1 MQGFYFET
9 IDSTNEAA
17 KHLIRDGAIRSSN
30 FVIADE
36 QTAGK
41 GQRGCTWVSPK
52 DAGIYLSVVDFPG
65 YATFSSATM
74 FTLSAGI
81 ACVEMLHEMA
91 GVTVQLKPVN
101 DLYVNGCKLGGIL
114 TETMMQQGSIEALIT
129 GIGINLNRADRHVA
143 DQKVDPIC
151 LENLLKADQ
160 FEKLDP
166 NVMVAALVHRVL
178 KWNQIVWADEVDRVR
193 EKWEQYKIP
202 GAVWPADQ

>member
-17 KHLIRDGAIRSSN
+17 KNLIRDGAIRSRN
-30 FVIADE
+30 FVVADE

-41 GQRGCTWVSPK
+41 GQRGCTWISPK

-65 YATFSSATM
+65 QATFSSATLV
-74 FTLSAGI
+74 TLSAGV
-81 ACVEMLHEMA
+81 ACVEMIQEKT

-129 GIGINLNRADRHVA
+129 GIGININKADRNLPDA
-143 DQKVDPIC
+143 KVKPIC
-151 LENLLKADQ
+151 LEDLFDADR
-160 FEKLDP
+160 FEKLDT

-178 KWNQIVWADEVDRVR
+178 KWNQIVWAGEVDRVHK
-193 EKWEQYKIP
+193 KWEEYKIP
-202 GAVWPADQ
+202 GATWPTDL